1 MDDDQPKNLS
11 EASLRLTSGGSYHQ
25 LQSSQ
30 TPTRPKPEQMTS
42 RLEARPKR
50 RVIPRLW
57 NVFKNIAILFSF
69 LVNIVLV
76 IVVAILVLRADSIF
90 SIKTEVAEPLLLD
103 LDQAFAA
110 LGESTIQSTI
120 YITDTIPVVFDIPL
134 EQNTDVILTQP
145 VPLNMP
151 AQFMISG
158 GGGTI
163 NGTVTMSLP
172 QGQALPVVLRIN
184 VPVSTTVPV
193 IVDAPVTIDVA
204 EAGMG
209 PAIEQLRAVFRPMTS
224 FVQSLPD
231 SAEELLQPND

>member
-11 EASLRLTSGGSYHQ
+11 EASLRLTSGESYHQ
-25 LQSSQ
+25 PQSSQ
-30 TPTRPKPEQMTS
+30 TPTRPEPEQMTPQP
-42 RLEARPKR
+42 EAKFRR

-57 NVFKNIAILFSF
+57 NAFRNIAILFSF

-90 SIKTEVAEPLLLD
+90 SLKTEIAEPLLVD

-110 LGESTIQSTI
+110 LGETRIQSTI

-145 VPLNMP
+145 VPLAMP
-151 AQFMISG
+151 AQFVISG

-184 VPVSTTVPV
+184 VPVSTTAPV
-193 IVDAPVTIDVA
+193 IIEAPVTIDLA

-231 SAEELLQPND
+231 TAEELLQPDD

>member
-1 MDDDQPKNLS
+1 MDDNKPKNLS
-11 EASLRLTSGGSYHQ
+11 EASLRLTAGGSYDQ
-25 LQSSQ
+25 PQSNQ
-30 TPTRPKPEQMTS
+30 TPSRPEPEQATPQP
-42 RLEARPKR
+42 EARPKR

-57 NVFKNIAILFSF
+57 NAFKNIAILFSF

-76 IVVAILVLRADSIF
+76 IVVAILLLQADSIF

-110 LGESTIQSTI
+110 LAESTIQSTI

-231 SAEELLQPND
+231 SAEELLQPNE